1 MEEYKIIKNDLESIN
16 IIQGKF
22 TQKVTEKHK
31 QAYGDAGAANI
42 KNNILETFAK
52 LQAQT
57 LDINKTNNTLL
68 VGKVQSGKTSNLEL
82 FTALAFDNGYKVLV
96 IYGGYDNSL
105 LKQTTDRFR
114 LTFDSPTEPDYNPD
128 YPAIF
133 TTAEDTNLTLTEDIF
148 QDLLAT
154 KPIIFVSMKR
164 PKAMSKI
171 NVLLSAMDM
180 TNIKSFI
187 IDDEGDQASLNTAK
201 NKKEDSSATYKQIIE
216 MKNNLH
222 QPLYL
227 SVTATPQANIYLDE
241 YSEVKPASIHLIQPG
256 KGYTGGDIYHLN
268 DDNHIIEVI
277 DETDE
282 DTMLSLPESLKDAI
296 RYFIIASAVKT
307 KEETGKPKTYSD
319 MIIHTVREV
328 SSHKG
333 IYTCVQQFLTN
344 YINAFKNNVDD
355 IDLYFNEFETTY
367 NIYLEEEYKNKY
379 PFDELKEEI
388 RNITIKAYVI
398 LKNSAGKSTQ
408 GSEELKLYKIY
419 IGGDLLQRGL
429 TFKNL
434 VTTYFT
440 RWARNGGNMDTNLQR
455 ARWFGYRAKYINL
468 CKIFTTKEIAVEFS
482 NLAEMDNNI
491 WEQFD
496 EVENGILDI
505 DDIIIEAE
513 NTKQSPTSK
522 NKASFKKLSFRQQ
535 WKKQRNIVWNEKD
548 VKQNN
553 STMENFISSHN
564 WGNTDVGSSIGKTT
578 AQYAEINASE
588 IKNLLEDLIGIFAK
602 EDESIQKD
610 ELLKIFT
617 NQDIDVLLM
626 QTDRKPILR
635 SLYLND
641 TRIKALQEG
650 RRKTSDEN
658 SSYHGDAKVLI
669 DTSKINIQIY
679 YVEPCYKNAGLI
691 TKLET
696 RTQYVLAFF
705 VPGDK
710 TYFVKDKKC

>member
-1 MEEYKIIKNDLESIN
+1 MEQYKVTSIAPESMTIV
-16 IIQGKF
+16 QGKF
-22 TQKVTEKHK
+22 TQKVSEKHK
-31 QAYGDAGAANI
+31 QVYGDIGAANI

-52 LQAQT
+52 LQLQL
-57 LDINKTNNTLL
+57 LDNKLTNNTLL

-114 LTFDSPTEPDYNPD
+114 LTFDSPSEPDYNPD

-133 TTAEDTNLTLTEDIF
+133 TTAEDTNLTLTDDIF
-148 QDLLAT
+148 KELLET

-171 NVLLSAMDM
+171 NALLSKMDM
-180 TNIKSFI
+180 KNIKSFI

-201 NKKEDSSATYKQIIE
+201 NKKEDSSATYKQITE
-216 MKNNLH
+216 MKRNLN

-256 KGYTGGDIYHLN
+256 KGYTGGDVYHLN

-307 KEETGKPKTYSD
+307 KEEFDKPKTYSD

-333 IYTCVQQFLTN
+333 IYTCVQQFLAN
-344 YINAFKNNVDD
+344 YISAFKNNVDD
-355 IDLYFNEFETTY
+355 LDLYYKEFEKTY
-367 NIYLEEEYKNKY
+367 DIYLEEEYKRKY
-379 PFDELKEEI
+379 SFDELKEEI
-388 RNITIKAYVI
+388 KNITIKVYVI

-408 GSEELKLYKIY
+408 GSEELKLHKIY

-434 VTTYFT
+434 ITKYFT

-455 ARWFGYRAKYINL
+455 ARWFGYREKYINL
-468 CKIFTTKEIAVEFS
+468 CKIFTTKEIAIEFS

-496 EVENGILDI
+496 EVENGSLDI

-522 NKASFKKLSFRQQ
+522 NKASFKKLSFRQK

-548 VKQNN
+548 VYNN
-553 STMENFISSHN
+553 NLIMKNFISSYT
-564 WGNTDVGSSIGKTT
+564 WIDTDAGSTNGKVT
-578 AQYAEINASE
+578 AKHSTINASE
-588 IKNLLEDLIGIFAK
+588 IKLLLENTIGIFSK
-602 EDESIQKD
+602 EDEVIQKD
-610 ELLKIFT
+610 NLLRLFD
-617 NQDIDVLLM
+617 NQEIDVLLM
-626 QTDRKPILR
+626 QPDGKAISR

-650 RRKTSDEN
+650 RRKSDDNE
-658 SSYHGDAKVLI
+658 SSYHGDAKVLLNT
-669 DTSKINIQIY
+669 DRINVQIY
-679 YVEPCYKNAGLI
+679 YVEPCYKQVGVV
-691 TKLET
+691 TKLDS
-696 RTQYVLAFF
+696 RTQYVFAFY

-710 TYFVKDKKC
+710 TYFVKDKK